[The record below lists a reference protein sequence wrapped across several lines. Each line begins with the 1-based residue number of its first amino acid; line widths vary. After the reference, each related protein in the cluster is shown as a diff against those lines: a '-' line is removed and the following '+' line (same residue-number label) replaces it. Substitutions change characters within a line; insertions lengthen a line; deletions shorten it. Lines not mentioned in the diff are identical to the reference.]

1 MTKEKTFRITL
12 EDIPAPTYRGLDFGE
27 IRKLG
32 SKAVHYEIKADI
44 IKEGETGTSVGSKI
58 DVLVNEFKLF
68 LENQNIKERETLLE
82 LGLGY
87 IEKIEARDEGK

>member
-1 MTKEKTFRITL
+1 M
-12 EDIPAPTYRGLDFGE
+12 
-27 IRKLG
+27 
-32 SKAVHYEIKADI
+32 
-44 IKEGETGTSVGSKI
+44 GSKI